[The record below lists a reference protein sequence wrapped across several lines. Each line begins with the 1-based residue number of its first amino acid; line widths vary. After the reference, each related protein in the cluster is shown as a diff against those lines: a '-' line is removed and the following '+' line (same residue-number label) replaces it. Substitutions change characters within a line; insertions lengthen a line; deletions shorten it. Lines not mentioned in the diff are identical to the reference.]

1 MKWRNGL
8 YLLSILMF
16 VLALLL
22 HFDAYEVFIFQ
33 EKNCRSIIDIIL
45 FPFQEFIFQ
54 ANDGGSIN
62 AILLNAPNQPKA

>member
-1 MKWRNGL
+1 M

-22 HFDAYEVFIFQ
+22 HFDAYEVFIFG
-33 EKNCRSIIDIIL
+33 KKIAAASSISFL